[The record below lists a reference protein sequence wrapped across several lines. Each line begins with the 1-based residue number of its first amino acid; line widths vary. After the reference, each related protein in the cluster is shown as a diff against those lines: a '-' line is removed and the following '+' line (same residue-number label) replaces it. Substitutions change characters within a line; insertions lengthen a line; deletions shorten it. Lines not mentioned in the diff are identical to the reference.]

1 MKNRLS
7 ITAKVTFWYTTLM
20 MILAILVLILTFT
33 MSYGIINRNSR
44 DVLAERVV
52 SASNEIEVEDGIIDI
67 DDDFDYFQRGI
78 YLSIYDNEG
87 NQQGGVLPEG
97 FDRNTEYEY
106 GKVRKIE
113 GHNQTWYVYDYA
125 VNGVDKDPLFIIRGV
140 MPSNMI
146 SYEARTISL
155 VILAVLPVLILL
167 AIIGGYLVTKRAF
180 RPINQMRET
189 VEQINNGKDL
199 SRRINLG
206 EGKDEIYQL
215 GKTFDQMFERL
226 ELAFEREKQF
236 TTDVSHELRTPI
248 SVILS
253 QSEYVLEKGLN
264 QEVQRSAKVILS
276 QAQKMGKLIS
286 QLLQLSRA
294 DKGWYKLVIEDVNI
308 SELLDI
314 VIEEEQEI
322 ANGKEIHIVTNIS
335 PDIHIE
341 GDETMLMRMYV
352 NLISNAIKYGKQ
364 GGKIDIS
371 LWSENNTV
379 ISCITDNGE
388 GIALENLD
396 KIWERFYQVNPSRT
410 ASEDGNMGLGLSM
423 VKWIVQAHNGEVTV
437 DSELGKWTSFTV
449 TLPICIKKIRST

>member
-67 DDDFDYFQRGI
+67 DDDFDYFKRGI

-87 NQQGGVLPEG
+87 NQQGGVLPQG
-97 FDRNTEYEY
+97 FDRNTEYKY

-113 GHNQTWYVYDYA
+113 GHKQTWYVYDYA
-125 VNGVDKDPLFIIRGV
+125 VNGVDKEPFFILRGV

-264 QEVQRSAKVILS
+264 QEVQRSVKVILS

-294 DKGWYKLVIEDVNI
+294 DKGWDKLVIEDVNV

-388 GIALENLD
+388 GIAPENLY

-437 DSELGKWTSFTV
+437 DSELGKWTTFTV
-449 TLPICIKKIRST
+449 TFPL

>member
-1 MKNRLS
+1 
-7 ITAKVTFWYTTLM
+7 
-20 MILAILVLILTFT
+20 